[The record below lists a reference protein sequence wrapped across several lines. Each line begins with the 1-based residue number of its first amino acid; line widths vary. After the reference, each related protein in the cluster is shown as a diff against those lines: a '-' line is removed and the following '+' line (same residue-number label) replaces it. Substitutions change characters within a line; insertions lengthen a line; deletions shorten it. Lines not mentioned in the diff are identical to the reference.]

1 MKNKTLHLIHPEFD
15 FGVVNKTSTLLT
27 SIDHPLTF
35 DEYHTS
41 VGDIDP
47 DSIIKIAEKFSIINF
62 VKENWDL
69 SSATY
74 KETVV
79 LLNYFSWFKNVTNF
93 SRDPVVS
100 FKDIEIKQRPDCPVV
115 WVFGC
120 SHSHGVGLLP
130 GQQKFGEIMSESLAL
145 PLMLV
150 SRPGSSLS
158 WSTKNLVAAD
168 IRSDDTVVWQIT
180 TPDRVSQHHG
190 EVMLANC
197 NNRALIEVFNDQQIF
212 FDHINLIKLGVAYLR
227 KTKAKFSLC
236 SILNQSSMFYDY
248 LIEYSKYPEYCHSPG
263 VQIDKGSDNL
273 HAGPLSHKALAQRLI
288 DHIQCIYD

>member
-1 MKNKTLHLIHPEFD
+1 MKNKTLHLIEPEFD
-15 FGVVNKTSTLLT
+15 FGLINSTSTLLT
-27 SIDHPLTF
+27 SIDTPLTL

-47 DSIIKIAEKFSIINF
+47 DSIIKIAENFSTINF

-69 SSATY
+69 SSDIY

-93 SRDPVVS
+93 SRGPNVS
-100 FKDIEIKQRPDCPVV
+100 FKDIEIKQRPDCPVL

-130 GQQKFGEIMSESLAL
+130 GQQKFGEIISELLAL

-158 WSTKNLVAAD
+158 WSTKNLAAAD
-168 IRSDDTVVWQIT
+168 IRSDDTVIWQIT
-180 TPDRVSQHHG
+180 TPNRISRYNG

-197 NNRALIEVFNDQQIF
+197 NNLAILEVFNDQQIF
-212 FDHINLIKLGVAYLR
+212 FDHINLLKLGVSYLR

-236 SILNQSSMFYDY
+236 SILNQNSLFYDY

-273 HAGPLSHKALAQRLI
+273 HVGPLSHKALAQRLL
-288 DHIQCIYD
+288 DHIQCLYD